1 MINFSEQ
8 NKRKQL
14 KSEGLKYDNKDSFSA
29 LKETCQKYYG
39 IKKLFSPCKPVWANF
54 PRKINVKKLF
64 KKKLFKFCGHGIC
77 IFFFIVKSSTLSEIR
92 T

>member
-39 IKKLFSPCKPVWANF
+39 IKSCFLLINQCGQTSPGK
-54 PRKINVKKLF
+54 
-64 KKKLFKFCGHGIC
+64 
-77 IFFFIVKSSTLSEIR
+77 
-92 T
+92 